1 MRIAMVSAVIV
12 ALAGSIDDAAPQ
24 HPAYPMPTGTPNLP
38 TAPNLTRPLPLDP
51 ARPYFLTVG
60 KLMRVGTGLAGDGI
74 FLTLD
79 VDTTNNTCQIK
90 SGLHMDRTHPQYR
103 ETCRLLCLPLPKH
116 GRSKSTTS
124 AIAGRSHRANWSI
137 CPQLRS
143 VPDTSRRSLDV

>member
-38 TAPNLTRPLPLDP
+38 TDPNLTRPLPLDP

-103 ETCRLLCLPLPKH
+103 ETVSIALLALAQARPIEVYHFGDCWPVPSGQLVNL
-116 GRSKSTTS
+116 S
-124 AIAGRSHRANWSI
+124 AIAISTGH
-137 CPQLRS
+137 
-143 VPDTSRRSLDV
+143 